1 MLKLF
6 NALLIGVFVL
16 LWAEAIV
23 HYATKF
29 EGSLLRRLSYPIL
42 YWHIIYM
49 VKLSLLRKG
58 PLEKYTQVADFIVSN
73 SVFIINFTYVSLLCE
88 YAIYVS
94 PTPTFEFTP
103 V

>member
-16 LWAEAIV
+16 LWMEALV

-29 EGSLLRRLSYPIL
+29 EGSLARRLSYPIV
-42 YWHIIYM
+42 YWHVIYT
-49 VKLSLLRKG
+49 VKLSLIRKG
-58 PLEKYTQVADFIVSN
+58 IAERFSNVADFIVAN

-94 PTPTFEFTP
+94 PSPLFEFTP